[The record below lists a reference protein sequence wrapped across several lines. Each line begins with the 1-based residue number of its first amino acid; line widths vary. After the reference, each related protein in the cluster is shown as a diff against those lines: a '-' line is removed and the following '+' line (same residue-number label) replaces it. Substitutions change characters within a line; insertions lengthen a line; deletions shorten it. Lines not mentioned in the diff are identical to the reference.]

1 MILAIDIGN
10 TNIVLGVMEG
20 KEILF
25 EARLSTDPVKTA
37 DQYSVELKNI
47 LELFQVDLTALE
59 GSIISSVVPPV
70 FNAVKTSVRRITGK
84 VPLVVGPGI
93 KTGLNIRMDNPSS
106 VGSDLIV
113 DAVAALAKYQP
124 PLIIIDMG
132 TATTISV
139 VDEKGSYIGGC
150 ICPGVRVSLDALTSH
165 AAQLPGISMER
176 PKKAI
181 GKNTIDCMRS
191 GVLMGNAAMVDGMI
205 DRIEEELG
213 MPATT
218 IITGGTARYVLP
230 SCRKPIIYEKDLLLM
245 GLGLLY
251 ENNRKHQEKTNKK

>member
-20 KEILF
+20 KSILF
-25 EARLSTDPVKTA
+25 EARLATDTLKTA
-37 DQYSVELKNI
+37 DQYSVEIKNI
-47 LELFQVDLTALE
+47 LELFDVDCEKLE

-70 FNAVKTSVRRITGK
+70 FNAIRTAVRRVTGR

-93 KTGLNIRMDNPSS
+93 RTGLNIRMDNPGT

-113 DAVAALAKYQP
+113 DAVAALGKYEP

-139 VDEKGSYIGGC
+139 VDAQGAYVGGC

-165 AAQLPGISMER
+165 AAQLPGISMDS

-191 GVLMGNAAMVDGMI
+191 GIMMGNAAMVDGMI
-205 DRIEEELG
+205 DRMEEELG
-213 MPATT
+213 MHATA
-218 IITGGTARYVLP
+218 IITGGTARYILP
-230 SCRKPIIYEKDLLLM
+230 HCRRPIIYERDLLLM
-245 GLGLLY
+245 GLGRLY
-251 ENNRKHQEKTNKK
+251 EANRKPGKKN